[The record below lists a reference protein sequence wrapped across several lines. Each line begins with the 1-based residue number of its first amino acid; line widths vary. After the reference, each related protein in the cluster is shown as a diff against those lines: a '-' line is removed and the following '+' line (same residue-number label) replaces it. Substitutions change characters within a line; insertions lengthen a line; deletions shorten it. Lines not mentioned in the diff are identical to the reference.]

1 MPKRCA
7 RADDAMRRERARGD
21 ARGGERETRARTR
34 VGMIFVRARAGR
46 RRADNVRVG
55 VRARIDAD
63 GA

>member
-1 MPKRCA
+1 
-7 RADDAMRRERARGD
+7 MRRERARGD